1 MRHVVTIVLLVLL
14 SLSSWARHSPPNFFR
29 ATHDSVRIENERA
42 DSMGAPRYQ
51 TQAEVE
57 AAVVSGALAP
67 VQSYYTM
74 YTVSSKLPPNR
85 RFARSETVGFLES
98 LSVEFYSTFRTPLVV
113 DSAIRPADCQ
123 RRLRRIN
130 RNAAP
135 YTGDRASSHERG
147 TTIDLSKRLTR
158 QQYRWLVG
166 RLLYE
171 RALGRVLVI
180 EERACFHIFV
190 GGMNE

>member
-1 MRHVVTIVLLVLL
+1 MRRLLVLALLVLL
-14 SLSSWARHSPPNFFR
+14 ACTCEAKHLPHNFFR
-29 ATHDSVRIENERA
+29 PTHDSVRLENERA
-42 DSMGAPRYQ
+42 DIMDVPRYQ
-51 TQAEVE
+51 TQAEVD

-67 VQSYYTM
+67 VQSYYTT

-98 LSVEFYSTFRTPLVV
+98 LSAEFYSTFRTPLVV

-190 GGMNE
+190 GGI

>member
-1 MRHVVTIVLLVLL
+1 MRWLMLALLVLL
-14 SLSSWARHSPPNFFR
+14 ACTCEAKHLPHNFFR
-29 ATHDSVRIENERA
+29 PTHDSVRLENERA
-42 DSMGAPRYQ
+42 DIMAAPRYQ
-51 TQAEVE
+51 TQAEVD

-67 VQSYYTM
+67 VQSYTT

-85 RFARSETVGFLES
+85 RFARPETVGFLES

-190 GGMNE
+190 GGI